1 MVFSAAVRA
10 TQQLKYAL
18 YGIFDLAFYGG
29 RGPVSLQEIGAR
41 QGIPSRYLEQ
51 IFQRLRRAGLV
62 SSKRGP
68 GGGYLLA
75 VPPQQ
80 ISVADVIVAVQGALL
95 SMGDTGVDGGSATPG
110 FVWDLISEDLRRTL
124 AAHTI
129 ADICRQAEERGLQR
143 ADGSRFMY
151 EI

>member
-1 MVFSAAVRA
+1 MRA

-29 RGPVSLQEIGAR
+29 RDPVSLQEIGAR

-75 VPPQQ
+75 APPHQ

-110 FVWDLISEDLRRTL
+110 FVWDVISEDLQRTL
-124 AAHTI
+124 AGHTI
-129 ADICRQAEERGLQR
+129 ADICRQAEERGLRR